1 MLLNSVMVPPDLL
14 LVVACNVRTALSPH
28 GCTHLGCI
36 SRKQRTT
43 ATTRPKNSDL
53 TARHLIPK
61 GTDRAGKRL
70 PPAAAA
76 VGCCR
81 SASNTGTLTMQCN
94 SASACDWPDW
104 SGRQS
109 GVHRGPAGEQQ
120 HVALLVLSSRP
131 SSRPGR
137 VA

>member
-76 VGCCR
+76 VAAQRATQGRLRCN
-81 SASNTGTLTMQCN
+81 AIAHQHVTGLTGR
-94 SASACDWPDW
+94 AGKAACTG
-104 SGRQS
+104 GR
-109 GVHRGPAGEQQ
+109 RAGEQQ